1 MMSLR
6 ANLLKGLA
14 MIDPH
19 SAKCGVPAAVTPADA
34 FKHIRLARLQK
45 TQNPVI
51 VTSTDHEFEP
61 VLHSDRHR

>member
-19 SAKCGVPAAVTPADA
+19 SAGWMPAAVTPADA
-34 FKHIRLARLQK
+34 FKHIRPAPLQK
-45 TQNPVI
+45 IQNPVI
-51 VTSTDHEFEP
+51 VTGTDHEFEP
-61 VLHSDRHR
+61 VWISDRYR